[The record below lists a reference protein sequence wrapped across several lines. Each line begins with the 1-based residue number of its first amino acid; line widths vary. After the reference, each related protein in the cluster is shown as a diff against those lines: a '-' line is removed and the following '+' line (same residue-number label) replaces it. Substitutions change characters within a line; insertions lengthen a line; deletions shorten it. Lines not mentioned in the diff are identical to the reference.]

1 MKAQN
6 LIPLSI
12 ALIAAAGC
20 VNREAQ
26 AQAKETEE
34 FVSDA
39 AVEVSVLRVAPLTS
53 EDVLEVTGQI
63 QAVDTVAVGPVLPG
77 RLTRVFVREGQSVSA
92 GQLLAQQDARDAE
105 TQLRQARAQ
114 VASAE
119 SAAAQARIDAK
130 STPNRSQAGVD
141 AAEAQL
147 AQARESLA
155 KLEAGARPEERRQA
169 QASVDRA
176 ESDLKVAEAN
186 RNRFRRLR
194 AEGAVADA
202 DVEAAEN
209 RYDNALA
216 AYRSAIEGL
225 NLANDAVRQEDIAAA
240 RQQVR
245 AAEAN
250 LDSARASKALDPAA
264 QERVRQAE
272 AQVRSAREAVKL
284 AQKQVADLEIRA
296 PFAGRVQG
304 RPLQPGTVASPGVA
318 VVNLVGLESA
328 FFEAE
333 IPEAR
338 LKSVK
343 IGASVEITVDA
354 LEGSALSGRVSTIN
368 PSASSVARLF
378 TARIA
383 LGSRPDGLKA
393 GMFAKGRILL
403 ESVDGAYR
411 VPSEAVLESSEGP
424 YVYVREGEDE
434 VRQVPVK
441 PRKTEAGQAEVLGLS
456 PGDEIV
462 IQGQGKLFPESKVR
476 VAPAQG
482 A

>member
-1 MKAQN
+1 MKAKN
-6 LIPLSI
+6 LIPLSL

-39 AVEVSVLRVAPLTS
+39 AVEVSVLGAAPVSS
-53 EDVLEVTGQI
+53 EEVLEVTGQI

-77 RLTRVFVREGQSVSA
+77 RLTRVFVREGQSVTA

-114 VASAE
+114 AASAE
-119 SAAAQARIDAK
+119 SSAAQARIDAK

-155 KLEAGARPEERRQA
+155 KLEAGSRPEERRQA
-169 QASVDRA
+169 QAAVDRA
-176 ESDLKVAEAN
+176 ESDLKIAEAN
-186 RNRFRRLR
+186 RGRFRRLR

-202 DVEAAEN
+202 DVESAEN

-225 NLANDAVRQEDIAAA
+225 NLANDSVRQEDIAAA

-250 LDSARASKALDPAA
+250 LDSARASQALDPAA

-272 AQVRSAREAVKL
+272 AQVRSAREAVTL
-284 AQKQVADLEIRA
+284 ARKQVADLEIRA

-304 RPLQPGTVASPGVA
+304 RPLQPGTVAAPGVA

-343 IGASVEITVDA
+343 TGASVEITVDA
-354 LEGSALSGRVSTIN
+354 LEGSSLTGRVSTIN
-368 PSASSVARLF
+368 PSATSVGRLF
-378 TARIA
+378 MARIA
-383 LGSRPDGLKA
+383 LDSRPSELKA

-403 ESVDGAYR
+403 DSVEGAVR
-411 VPSEAVLESSEGP
+411 VPVEAILESPDGP
-424 YVYVREGEDE
+424 YVYIRKGEDA
-434 VRQVPVK
+434 VRQVLVDVGK
-441 PRKTEAGQAEVLGLS
+441 SESGQAEVLGLT
-456 PGDEIV
+456 PGDEV
-462 IQGQGKLFPESKVR
+462 VFRGQGKLFPDSKVR
-476 VAPAQG
+476 IAPAQG